1 MFDSL
6 IVEIENSIKSF
17 SEFDKAK
24 DILRIHKENMFNKGH
39 SVILSS
45 FDEIKTLSYRLGTNI
60 KNWVEQERKVQ
71 KMPAWQ
77 NTKSGR
83 YPDEVQVEMKAS
95 DQLMKEV
102 KIDFKALYLF
112 SKIFLDQYVKFL
124 HFVNPVYGIKSGT
137 VEKFLN
143 SLKESDNEFYK
154 QLSQELGETSD
165 QILNKLTF
173 YRSKKIEH
181 TQILNEDTWFLN
193 DMRGGI
199 AIQHIDRDSK
209 ESISTISPQELLSL
223 VRDFSTKTSAF
234 TLNNKSGI
242 PK

>member
-1 MFDSL
+1 MFATL
-6 IVEIENSIKSF
+6 LNEIEESVKSF
-17 SEFDKAK
+17 SDFDRTRE
-24 DILRIHKENMFNKGH
+24 IPRIHNDNMFNKGH

-95 DQLMKEV
+95 DQLMKDV

-124 HFVNPVYGIKSGT
+124 HFINPMDGIKSGT

-209 ESISTISPQELLSL
+209 ESISTIRPQELLGL

>member
-1 MFDSL
+1 MFDTL
-6 IVEIENSIKSF
+6 LNEIEESVKSF
-17 SEFDKAK
+17 SDFDKTRE
-24 DILRIHKENMFNKGH
+24 IPRIHNDNMFNKGH

-71 KMPAWQ
+71 KMPACQ

-124 HFVNPVYGIKSGT
+124 HFVNPVDGIKSGT

-154 QLSQELGETSD
+154 QLSQEMGETSD

>member
-1 MFDSL
+1 MFDTL
-6 IVEIENSIKSF
+6 LNEIEESVKSF
-17 SEFDKAK
+17 SDFDKTRE
-24 DILRIHKENMFNKGH
+24 IPRIHNDNMFNKGH

-124 HFVNPVYGIKSGT
+124 HFVNPVDGIKSGT

-154 QLSQELGETSD
+154 QLSQEMGETSD